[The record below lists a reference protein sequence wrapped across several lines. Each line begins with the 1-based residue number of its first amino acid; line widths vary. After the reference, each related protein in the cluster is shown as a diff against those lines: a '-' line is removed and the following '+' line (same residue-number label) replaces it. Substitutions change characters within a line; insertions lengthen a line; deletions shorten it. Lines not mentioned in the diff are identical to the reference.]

1 MPISILETLTKN
13 ISLITIVLLAAGV
26 LVITLGIILVA
37 YGYHLLADI
46 RDEIR
51 KLRGGST

>member
-1 MPISILETLTKN
+1 MPINLLETLSKN
-13 ISLITIVLLAAGV
+13 ISLMTMVLLAVGV
-26 LVITLGIILVA
+26 LVVTLGIIMVA

-51 KLRGGST
+51 KLRGSST